1 VTLITMHQ
9 AKGLEYPNVFIVGL
23 EEGLMPHGRSL
34 EDPEQ
39 LEEERRLL
47 YVASTRAQ
55 QRLYLYYAFKRRLYG
70 RENLSTPS
78 RFLADIPGDMVR
90 KRAERQRVGV
100 DQSSMFTG
108 RSFGARTTT
117 PLEPTRG
124 SSWGSTA
131 RKNTT
136 TIKPP
141 AEAKFS
147 AGQKVRHAQF
157 GEGIVV
163 SSRIAGDDEEVTVA
177 FPGKG
182 VKRLLAN
189 FAKLEAAEGE

>member
-1 VTLITMHQ
+1 
-9 AKGLEYPNVFIVGL
+9 
-23 EEGLMPHGRSL
+23 
-34 EDPEQ
+34 
-39 LEEERRLL
+39 
-47 YVASTRAQ
+47 
-55 QRLYLYYAFKRRLYG
+55 
-70 RENLSTPS
+70 
-78 RFLADIPGDMVR
+78 MVR
-90 KRAERQRVGV
+90 KRAERARVGV

-117 PLEPTRG
+117 PSDRTRG
-124 SSWGSTA
+124 SSWGTPA

-189 FAKLEAAEGE
+189 FAKLEAAEG